1 MFVHD
6 ALSELVLCGETDI
19 PAADIRISIN
29 NLKKTIT
36 GENITG
42 FQKQFQVYLLHF
54 DIIINL
60 NTHFDLSDS

>member
-42 FQKQFQVYLLHF
+42 FQKQFQVDNFCMLF
-54 DIIINL
+54 DIIMNI
-60 NTHFDLSDS
+60 